1 MYERYIEEARRAIF
15 YARAVTMFTGAT
27 AIDSIH
33 MLSGVMWQADFRAQ
47 ILFGLHE
54 IFPLYS
60 GRPYLFVESEIL
72 KKVDG
77 PQLTNDSKRILA
89 RTAMEAE
96 AMGDYWI
103 GTEHLLLGILAEQNC
118 TAERYLAKAGITLKS
133 ARRVVKENKSSRPDY
148 SPVPSSPV
156 VKNPSPLDW
165 MILRWRKW
173 REKARG

>member
-1 MYERYIEEARRAIF
+1 MLS
-15 YARAVTMFTGAT
+15 GSP
-27 AIDSIH
+27 AIDSTH
-33 MLSGVMWQADFRAQ
+33 MLSGVMWEADFRAQ
-47 ILFGLHE
+47 TLFGLQE

-60 GRPYLFVESEIL
+60 SRPHLFVENEVL

-77 PQLTNDSKRILA
+77 PQLTNESKRILA

-118 TAERYLAKAGITLKS
+118 TAEQYLAKAGITLKN
-133 ARRVVKENKSSRPDY
+133 ARRVVMENKSSRPDY
-148 SPVPSSPV
+148 GPVPASPI

-165 MILRWRKW
+165 MILKWRKW